1 MGSCVQA
8 WVAGVNNA
16 VRRRSLAR
24 ALMACW
30 YLCSGDTPYPGASPV
45 PIFGQRRLAGRQ
57 TVEAHKGLA
66 QDRVEGQ
73 GSRVKGHDNA
83 DREVH
88 ERELPIEA
96 ETEQASIEL
105 YRFT

>member
-1 MGSCVQA
+1 
-8 WVAGVNNA
+8 VAGVNNA

-66 QDRVEGQ
+66 QDRV
-73 GSRVKGHDNA
+73 KGHDNA